1 MLGEAERFPDTARP
15 ASGNQQRHAGGMATT
30 EIQKPMKR
38 LDLIAGLI
46 QGASRIGRDHS
57 GGSRG
62 SWRRLDLRKH
72 VYGDDSAELLLEPI
86 QKTRPAAVGFESQP
100 LELVAQGGKALYQP
114 SLDLFLERFP
124 ATFML
129 GHWAFIITGADFI
142 IA

>member
-1 MLGEAERFPDTARP
+1 MLGEAERFPDTDRS
-15 ASGNQQRHAGGMATT
+15 ASGNQQRHARGMATT

-86 QKTRPAAVGFESQP
+86 QKTRPAAVGFAAPPLRLRPHGRSDVHQP
-100 LELVAQGGKALYQP
+100 A
-114 SLDLFLERFP
+114 
-124 ATFML
+124 
-129 GHWAFIITGADFI
+129 
-142 IA
+142 